1 MRTSVARVSSVRGSA
16 AVEFALVL
24 PILFVVL
31 LGLVQVGVL
40 AKDEL
45 LVQQAAR
52 IGARQAAISPDGE
65 SVRAA
70 AVAASGGLDESRMTV
85 AVSGGAAQGD
95 PVSVA
100 VTYDAPIA
108 VPFVEWLFPP
118 SVSLDA
124 GATDRREY
132 P

>member
-1 MRTSVARVSSVRGSA
+1 MRTEVAPTSSTRGSA

-52 IGARQAAISPDGE
+52 IGARQAAISPDGD

-70 AVAASGGLDESRMTV
+70 AVAASGGLDDSRMTV

-100 VTYDAPIA
+100 VTYEAPIA

>member
-1 MRTSVARVSSVRGSA
+1 VRTSVGAFSDTRGSA

-52 IGARQAAISPDGE
+52 IGARQAAISPDGNT
-65 SVRAA
+65 VRAA
-70 AVAASGGLDESRMTV
+70 AVAASGGLDESRLTV
-85 AVSGGAAQGD
+85 DVSGGSAQGE

-108 VPFVEWLFPP
+108 VPFLEWLFPP

>member
-1 MRTSVARVSSVRGSA
+1 MRTSVPRISWVRGSA

-52 IGARQAAISPDGE
+52 IGAREAAISPD
-65 SVRAA
+65 
-70 AVAASGGLDESRMTV
+70 
-85 AVSGGAAQGD
+85 
-95 PVSVA
+95 
-100 VTYDAPIA
+100 
-108 VPFVEWLFPP
+108 
-118 SVSLDA
+118 
-124 GATDRREY
+124 
-132 P
+132 

>member
-1 MRTSVARVSSVRGSA
+1 VPASSDRGSA

-31 LGLVQVGVL
+31 LGLVQVGLL
-40 AKDEL
+40 ARDEL

-52 IGARQAAISPDGE
+52 VGARQAAVSPDGT

-70 AVAASGGLDESRMTV
+70 AVGGAGGLDGDRMTV
-85 AVSGGAAQGD
+85 TVEGGASQGEPVAVS
-95 PVSVA
+95 VS
-100 VTYDAPIA
+100 YEAPIA

-118 SVSLDA
+118 SVSLTA

>member
-1 MRTSVARVSSVRGSA
+1 MRTSVARIAGVRGSA

-52 IGARQAAISPDGE
+52 IGARQAAISPDGD

-70 AVAASGGLDESRMTV
+70 AVAASGGLDESRVTV
-85 AVSGGAAQGD
+85 TVSGGSAQGE

-100 VTYDAPIA
+100 VTYDAPIS

-124 GATDRREY
+124 GAIDRREY

>member
-1 MRTSVARVSSVRGSA
+1 MRTSVARIAGVRGSA

-85 AVSGGAAQGD
+85 TVSGGSAQGE

-100 VTYDAPIA
+100 VTYDAPIS

-124 GATDRREY
+124 GAIDRREY